1 MKRTTLTESSY
12 PDQKAQFIVDAK
24 GNKKQV
30 VLDIDQFE
38 ELLET
43 LEDYYDIAQAA
54 ILKNKKEKTKS
65 LAVIKKKLLG

>member
-12 PDQKAQFIVDAK
+12 PDLKAQFIVDAK